1 MKLIQTLKHHRW
13 CLGLLLFVVLGCTTA
28 ALLVYYLLW
37 KPMEEK
43 FNEAQTQAA
52 QAQTQ
57 AAQAQTQ
64 AAQAQAEAAQAQ
76 AQAQAAQA
84 QAAEAA
90 EAKAQAESTPTNSC
104 PEALETLK
112 TINATLGGMLGLP
125 PG

>member
-13 CLGLLLFVVLGCTTA
+13 CLGLLLFVVLGCTAA

-43 FNEAQTQAA
+43 FNE
-52 QAQTQ
+52 AQTQ

-104 PEALETLK
+104 PEALESLK